1 MMRFLKSFALVN
13 LTQLFFERKLTD
25 GMSTDYPDVKF
36 FTNNHKEY
44 ILEQDYLKMFQDLKE
59 LEFKNTIDDEMTS
72 KLQLNFQFTLISTIN
87 RHQLALNLN
96 QCKIVRPRNY
106 KN

>member
-13 LTQLFFERKLTD
+13 LTQLFFERKMTD

-72 KLQLNFQFTLISTIN
+72 KLQLNF
-87 RHQLALNLN
+87 
-96 QCKIVRPRNY
+96 
-106 KN
+106 